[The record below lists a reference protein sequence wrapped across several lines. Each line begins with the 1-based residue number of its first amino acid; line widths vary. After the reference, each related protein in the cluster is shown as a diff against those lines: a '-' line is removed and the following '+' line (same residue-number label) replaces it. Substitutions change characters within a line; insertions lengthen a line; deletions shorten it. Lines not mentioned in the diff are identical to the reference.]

1 MLVLLA
7 VDNDTG
13 LPRPHV
19 LEVLLVLGLGGVELG
34 ELVALIVGSDI
45 EGGEIL
51 LASDDESTLD
61 DGVVVLSVDGS
72 TTEDVLA
79 GAFKTGEEAAN
90 QVVGHEGEGELI
102 VVLVVDTPDGVLL
115 EVEVV
120 PEILEGIGGLAVGV
134 LSLVLIKGERST
146 GEELKR
152 VLGLGSLSRLIG
164 GLSGGLSGGLRSGL
178 GRLLL
183 GLLGLLG
190 GSVGQSGSVQEADL
204 LSDSGEDGLAGDG
217 LEPTGD
223 VGVLLSPVLAVEV
236 LEATGDDTGGEEISE
251 GDALADEVGVAQEV
265 LLNNLDSLSGGL
277 GGVIDVLLV
286 VGGVSEEGAVPRG
299 QGAEDL
305 LVEEGEPLQDGSVVL
320 LSLAKESGLLV
331 LGGN

>member
-34 ELVALIVGSDI
+34 ELVALVVGSDI
-45 EGGEIL
+45 EGGEVL

-79 GAFKTGEEAAN
+79 RALKTGEEAAN

-120 PEILEGIGGLAVGV
+120 PEPLEGFGGLAVGV
-134 LSLVLIKGERST
+134 LSLVLIKGEGST
-146 GEELKR
+146 GKELKR
-152 VLGLGSLSRLIG
+152 VLGLGGLGRLA
-164 GLSGGLSGGLRSGL
+164 SGLSGGLRSGL

-190 GSVGQSGSVQEADL
+190 RSVGQSGSVQEADL
-204 LSDSGEDGLAGDG
+204 LSDSGEDGLAGDS

-251 GDALADEVGVAQEV
+251 GDTLADEVGVAQEV
-265 LLNNLDSLSGGL
+265 LLNNLDSLGGGL
-277 GGVIDVLLV
+277 GGVVDVLLV

>member
-164 GLSGGLSGGLRSGL
+164 GLSGGLRSGL